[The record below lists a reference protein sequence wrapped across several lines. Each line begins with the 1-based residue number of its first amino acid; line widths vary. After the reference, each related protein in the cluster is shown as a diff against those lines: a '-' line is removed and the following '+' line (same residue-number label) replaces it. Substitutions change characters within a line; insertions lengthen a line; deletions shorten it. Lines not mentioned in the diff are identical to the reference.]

1 MRAMA
6 SADETER
13 SFGLCSSCGHA
24 RRIRS
29 GRGSTFLRCGLS
41 DTEPAYRRYPPI
53 PVTLCAGYDP
63 RAAQDS
69 SDPSGAG
76 KSFK

>member
-1 MRAMA
+1 MA
-6 SADETER
+6 SAEEADR
-13 SFGLCSSCGHA
+13 GFGLCATCGHA

-41 DTEPAYRRYPPI
+41 DTDPAYRRYPAI
-53 PVTLCAGYDP
+53 PVVECSGYDP
-63 RAAQDS
+63 IAAQDY
-69 SDPSGAG
+69 SDPSKAG

>member
-1 MRAMA
+1 MA
-6 SADETER
+6 PADETER
-13 SFGLCSSCGHA
+13 SFGLCATCGHA

-41 DTEPAYRRYPPI
+41 DMDPAYRRYPPI
-53 PVTLCAGYDP
+53 PVIECAGYDP
-63 RAAQDS
+63 SVPRDS
-69 SDPSGAG
+69 SASSEAG